1 MQKTP
6 LWRELQLLISPLD
19 KEEFSITIRPGRWE
33 ANLPSFQRKK
43 IYVNYFLIF
52 FVFHGGFFM
61 SEKIKIVLKPVEAL
75 SSNTTT
81 NQLEKIK
88 LKPKEIQPET
98 KPTFQKL
105 EDNLDHLDHDSYLKH
120 FFIKPLRKLIK
131 NEGVHDG
138 ALIAQVCA
146 LEIMEKMFDSLL
158 HKDRTSVTDI
168 LYEAAFADYSIE
180 EDVEDVED
188 VEEEEEEEE
197 EVAEEEE
204 VEEVSNKVEELHEE
218 EIEEEDDEEEDEDE
232 EEITDEY
239 DYESDIEEARECESY
254 MGEYEDESM
263 DG

>member
-1 MQKTP
+1 
-6 LWRELQLLISPLD
+6 
-19 KEEFSITIRPGRWE
+19 
-33 ANLPSFQRKK
+33 
-43 IYVNYFLIF
+43 
-52 FVFHGGFFM
+52 M

-81 NQLEKIK
+81 NQLETNQLEKIK
-88 LKPKEIQPET
+88 LKPKEIQTET

-105 EDNLDHLDHDSYLKH
+105 EDNLDHLDHLDHDSYLKH

-131 NEGVHDG
+131 NEGVHKG

-158 HKDRTSVTDI
+158 NKDKTSATDI

-180 EDVEDVED
+180 DDVEDVED
-188 VEEEEEEEE
+188 VEEENEEE
-197 EVAEEEE
+197 EVVEEEDVVEEEE
-204 VEEVSNKVEELHEE
+204 VFEEEEVEVSNKVEELHEE
-218 EIEEEDDEEEDEDE
+218 EIDEEEEDDEEDEDEDE

-239 DYESDIEEARECESY
+239 DYESDVEEARECESY

>member
-1 MQKTP
+1 
-6 LWRELQLLISPLD
+6 
-19 KEEFSITIRPGRWE
+19 
-33 ANLPSFQRKK
+33 
-43 IYVNYFLIF
+43 
-52 FVFHGGFFM
+52 M

-88 LKPKEIQPET
+88 LKPKEIQTET
-98 KPTFQKL
+98 KPIFQKL

-180 EDVEDVED
+180 EDVE
-188 VEEEEEEEE
+188 EENEEEEE

-218 EIEEEDDEEEDEDE
+218 EIEEEEEDDEDEEDEDE